1 MKINMLVKVELSND
15 RDYYFNDD
23 RVKQIVSLLISESNS
38 ALFTEIINVINNVFD
53 LASLDDKMPSLYGA
67 YWEYENL
74 DEYGRILY
82 AIYRDHCH
90 SNLRGAVL
98 EKLIYE
104 LVNTKYRDENNL
116 SISCNVLIDN
126 WKSEKTVDVFYYSN
140 IVCSGETYECKVNPL
155 NLECNHIQ
163 NLKDIYIISN
173 KKIDA
178 YFASF
183 ASTKAIDLKIRD
195 LGIQLGGVGI
205 IGRENLLNIAKI
217 E

>member
-1 MKINMLVKVELSND
+1 MLVKVELSND

-38 ALFTEIINVINNVFD
+38 AL
-53 LASLDDKMPSLYGA
+53 
-67 YWEYENL
+67 
-74 DEYGRILY
+74 
-82 AIYRDHCH
+82 
-90 SNLRGAVL
+90 
-98 EKLIYE
+98 LIYE

-163 NLKDIYIISN
+163 NLKDIYIKSN

-195 LGIQLGGVGI
+195 LGIQLGGIGI